1 MTEGMNVLRIDKW
14 LWAARFFKTRTLA
27 QAAVESGKATLNG
40 ERVKPSKEVKLADR
54 VDVRVGDTVREVTVD
69 GLADKRASAPEAAR
83 LYTESEESRLK
94 RSTQAENRRLNTE
107 PALGLHGRPT
117 KRDRRTIAKLRG
129 Y

>member
-1 MTEGMNVLRIDKW
+1 MSVRIDKW

-27 QAAVESGKATLNG
+27 QAAVESGKVTLNG
-40 ERVKPSKEVKLADR
+40 ERVKTSKEVRVADR
-54 VDVRVGDTVREVTVD
+54 VDVRVGDSVREVTVD
-69 GLADKRASAPEAAR
+69 GLADKRGAAPEAAR

>member
-1 MTEGMNVLRIDKW
+1 MNVQRIDKW

-27 QAAVESGKATLNG
+27 QAAVESGKVTLNG
-40 ERVKPSKEVKLADR
+40 ERVKTSKEVRVADR

-69 GLADKRASAPEAAR
+69 GLADKRGSAPEAAR
-83 LYTESEESRLK
+83 LYTESAESRLK
-94 RSTQAENRRLNTE
+94 RVTQAENRRLNTE

>member
-1 MTEGMNVLRIDKW
+1 MNVQRIDKW

-27 QAAVESGKATLNG
+27 QAAVESGKVTLNG
-40 ERVKPSKEVKLADR
+40 ERVKTSKEVRVADR

-69 GLADKRASAPEAAR
+69 GLADKRGSAPEAAR
-83 LYTESEESRLK
+83 LYTESAESRLK
-94 RSTQAENRRLNTE
+94 RVTQAENRRLSTE